1 MDGALSSPSP
11 AVAASVPPAQPACWS
26 SVLQKKPTA
35 HPQQTISTRVFGS
48 LTSSKGISVAV
59 LDANALIHGDKLANS
74 ADKFVSVPEVL
85 DEVRDHASRQRLS
98 FLPFPVETMEPS
110 PEFIKKVVN
119 FARET
124 GDLQTL
130 SDVDLKVVALAYML
144 EAQIHGTDH
153 LRDKPPPLHV
163 MNVKNLPG
171 AKMPGWG
178 SNVPNLAEWEAL
190 EEATEGGR
198 DHNSKILGPRDMN
211 NQVEPNSS
219 SASIPDEHVEGRTKF
234 DKPKRSFAPKKEIV
248 LEGKKMVASGIDA
261 SQGED
266 TEIAG
271 DWQPAVG
278 RSTHRRYLR
287 RKARRES
294 SKEMEEDDHLSSHEE
309 VEGTK
314 SGGNVELSDG
324 GEVEYPVFN
333 ELETNGEHFENE
345 QQIEWNHK
353 EAALDFDSSQP
364 SHEGV
369 EDDRLRTYI
378 GSTPL
383 EIEKD
388 NSEYAVDSVYDDD
401 AGNDDCSEELANLEL
416 DSQADE
422 SIDTTYIDDQSS
434 EQSWMLKSLSE
445 SSVACVTSDYA
456 MQNVLLQIGLR
467 LLAPGGMQ
475 IRQLHRHCKAR
486 QAAPVKDKSK
496 QPKVHSVHSSNWWGM
511 AARMSGVI
519 ALFDVDGTLTAPR
532 KAITPQMLEF
542 MRELRKVVTVGVVG
556 GSDLIKITEQLGN
569 SVLNDYD
576 YVFSENGLLA
586 HKNQELIGQQSL
598 KSFLGDDKLKE
609 LINFSLHY
617 IADLEIPIKRGTFI
631 EFRSGMLNV
640 SPIGRNCSQEE
651 RDEFEKYDKVHN
663 VRPKMVSVLREKF
676 AHMDLTFSIG
686 GQISFDVF
694 PRGWDKTYCLKY
706 LDEFQEIHFFGDKT
720 YK

>member
-1 MDGALSSPSP
+1 MDADALSSSSP
-11 AVAASVPPAQPACWS
+11 AVASVPPVQTACWS

-35 HPQQTISTRVFGS
+35 HPQEAISTRVFGS

-85 DEVRDHASRQRLS
+85 DEVRDHVSRQRLS

-144 EAQIHGTDH
+144 ESQIHGIDH
-153 LRDKPPPLHV
+153 LRERPPPLHV
-163 MNVKNLPG
+163 VNVKNLPG
-171 AKMPGWG
+171 AQLPGWG

-219 SASIPDEHVEGRTKF
+219 SASIPDQHVEGSKTF

-271 DWQPAVG
+271 DWHPAVS
-278 RSTHRRYLR
+278 RSTHRRFLR
-287 RKARRES
+287 RKARREL
-294 SKEMEEDDHLSSHEE
+294 SKEPEENGHSSSHEE

-314 SGGNVELSDG
+314 SEGDVELSDG

-333 ELETNGEHFENE
+333 ELETNGGHFQNE
-345 QQIEWNHK
+345 QQIELNHK
-353 EAALDFDSSQP
+353 EAALDFESSQP
-364 SHEGV
+364 SREGV

-383 EIEKD
+383 EIEED

-401 AGNDDCSEELANLEL
+401 AGIDDFSEELANLEL

-422 SIDTTYIDDQSS
+422 STETTYIDDQSS

-475 IRQLHRHCKAR
+475 IRQLHRWVLKCHACNKVTQEIGR
-486 QAAPVKDKSK
+486 IFC
-496 QPKVHSVHSSNWWGM
+496 PKCGNGGTLRKVSVTVGENGIIM
-511 AARMSGVI
+511 AARRPRIV
-519 ALFDVDGTLTAPR
+519 LRGTKFSLPLPQGGREAITKNLILREDQLPHKLLYPKSKKKTNKQGKEFLGADDIFSHADEKRAPLKPPVR
-532 KAITPQMLEF
+532 KALAMFGGKRNPNDNHF
-542 MRELRKVVTVGVVG
+542 SRRK
-556 GSDLIKITEQLGN
+556 
-569 SVLNDYD
+569 
-576 YVFSENGLLA
+576 
-586 HKNQELIGQQSL
+586 H
-598 KSFLGDDKLKE
+598 
-609 LINFSLHY
+609 
-617 IADLEIPIKRGTFI
+617 
-631 EFRSGMLNV
+631 
-640 SPIGRNCSQEE
+640 
-651 RDEFEKYDKVHN
+651 
-663 VRPKMVSVLREKF
+663 
-676 AHMDLTFSIG
+676 
-686 GQISFDVF
+686 
-694 PRGWDKTYCLKY
+694 
-706 LDEFQEIHFFGDKT
+706 
-720 YK
+720 